1 MEKTL
6 GVFKAKLSTLK
17 VSDQTR
23 SKEFWI
29 LAMNFKDH
37 FLSRSCISGSL
48 YYSIVY
54 KKILRKKN
62 VILPSNFNN
71 FTPPQIS
78 TTSKS
83 VRNCQEQK

>member
-6 GVFKAKLSTLK
+6 GVFKAKLSALK

-37 FLSRSCISGSL
+37 FLSRSCISVSYVL
-48 YYSIVY
+48 
-54 KKILRKKN
+54 
-62 VILPSNFNN
+62 
-71 FTPPQIS
+71 
-78 TTSKS
+78 
-83 VRNCQEQK
+83 